1 MAFWFN
7 RYKNYTKRGE
17 VYLFTLKDYCEIM
30 LIKQFGGCY
39 LVRKDMPMKAGY
51 LMQFPADQVARLTA
65 FVKNEIAFSSDDP
78 LVVGSKIFQLTAI
91 DETFEGD
98 GNTAVI
104 QIATKPLT
112 TEASDF
118 VVTVTAEGVTT
129 TLTPTISEGVVTL
142 KNASNVVKATIY
154 TADGLMKFGANPSS
168 PTAPAAGEVWNIQ
181 AKEIAFK
188 LNYQL
193 LGNTLY
199 AGLSAADAPK
209 EIALS
214 DVDLGADGTNKVFQT
229 HANLK
234 PSSISISLTP
244 TGDEATEVTGIE
256 DDGKGNLKKSS
267 TTYGTIDYVSGEM
280 TLEAAPAALSFSAT
294 YYEAQ

>member
-65 FVKNEIAFSSDDP
+65 FVKNEISSTSDDP
-78 LVVGSKIFQLTAI
+78 LVVGSKIFQLNAI
-91 DETFEGD
+91 DKTFEGD

-104 QIATKPLT
+104 QIANKPLT
-112 TEASDF
+112 TEADDF
-118 VVTVTAEGVTT
+118 VVTVTASGVTMA
-129 TLTPTISEGVVTL
+129 LTPTVSEGVVTL

-154 TADGLMKFGANPSS
+154 TTDGLVKFGADPSS
-168 PTAPAAGEVWNIQ
+168 PTAPAAGEVWHIQ

-193 LGNTLY
+193 LGNIVY
-199 AGLSAADAPK
+199 AGLSPADAPK
-209 EIALS
+209 EIAIPETEL
-214 DVDLGADGTNKVFQT
+214 DADGTTKVFQT
-229 HANLK
+229 HANIK
-234 PSSISISLTP
+234 PSSVSVSLTP
-244 TGDEATEVTGIE
+244 TGDGAEEVTGIA
-256 DDGKGNLKKSS
+256 DDGEGNLKKSS
-267 TTYGTIDYVSGEM
+267 TTYGTIDYLSGEM
-280 TLEAAPAALSFSAT
+280 TLQAAPAALSFSAT
-294 YYEAQ
+294 YYDAQ